1 MKRVGH
7 FKSKIIV
14 IVGVPMHRLPCR
26 KFLCGQ
32 MQWRKGFL
40 VAIGCQSTVQFPDVL
55 WKHSLYGPGC
65 KKIHLS
71 DVYKRLYRRMTASKT
86 WLMNSNLSFR
96 HKRGHWQGVENFNTF
111 WIARRKLP
119 VILGRVERGDPDIYN
134 VCCLYI
140 LLIIN
145 P

>member
-1 MKRVGH
+1 MKIDKLMKRVGH

-65 KKIHLS
+65 KEIHLS

-86 WLMNSNLSFR
+86 WLMSSNLLCR
-96 HKRGHWQGVENFNTF
+96 HKHWQGVENFNTF
-111 WIARRKLP
+111 LENAK
-119 VILGRVERGDPDIYN
+119 ETTSDIGQSWKRWPGH
-134 VCCLYI
+134 L
-140 LLIIN
+140 
-145 P
+145 